1 MERYK
6 INEVR
11 NYFLMPKRKGEDK
24 IPGFAKM
31 DILKQLGLGV
41 VEVRM
46 LDPQLMYDNYLRN
59 QRLNLS
65 ELQ

>member
-1 MERYK
+1 
-6 INEVR
+6 
-11 NYFLMPKRKGEDK
+11 MPKRKGEDK
-24 IPGFAKM
+24 IPGFVKI

-59 QRLNLS
+59 RHLNLS
-65 ELQ
+65 ELQWNAASDNNPMMRLS